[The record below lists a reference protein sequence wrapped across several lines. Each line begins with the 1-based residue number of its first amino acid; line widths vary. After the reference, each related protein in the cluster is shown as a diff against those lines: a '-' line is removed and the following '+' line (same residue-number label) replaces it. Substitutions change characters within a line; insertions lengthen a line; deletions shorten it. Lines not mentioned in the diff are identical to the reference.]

1 MSGVTKLDKGVVK
14 RGVISSDKHFPLA
27 DPKAISCFVQAINI
41 IKPDFYVDIGD
52 VGEWESVSHW
62 QWKKKKRPPLEYQ
75 LPYVKKEIEEVNEC
89 MDEIDEVL
97 DKSNC
102 KEKYMCQGNHDDWL
116 DRFYEENP
124 YVEWVKFEKA
134 CKLKERGF
142 KYYRTG
148 EYLKIGKL
156 HYYHG
161 HHFSGVHHT
170 RNHLLRLGAN
180 VMYGH
185 FHDLQQCSVTHL
197 DGVKSAW
204 SIGCMKKMD
213 AKANSWL
220 MNRRHNWSHAFAVV
234 DYFDDGFFTVHIV
247 QIIDGKT
254 SLWGELIRSK

>member
-1 MSGVTKLDKGVVK
+1 MPRITKLRKGVVK

-27 DPKAISCFVQAINI
+27 DPKAISCFVQAIKI

-75 LPYVKKEIEEVNEC
+75 LPFVKKEIEEVNVC
-89 MDEIDEVL
+89 MDEIDEAL
-97 DKSNC
+97 DKVNC
-102 KEKYMCQGNHDDWL
+102 KEKYMLEGNHDDWL

-124 YVEWVKFEKA
+124 YLDWVAFKNA
-134 CKLKERGF
+134 CKLEERGY
-142 KYYRTG
+142 KYYPAG

-170 RNHLLRLGAN
+170 RSHLLRLGAN
-180 VMYGH
+180 VKYGH

-213 AKANSWL
+213 AKSNSFL

-234 DYFDDGFFTVHIV
+234 DYFDGGFFTVHIV

-254 SLWGELIRSK
+254 SLWGQLIRSK

>member
-142 KYYRTG
+142 KYYPTG

-161 HHFSGVHHT
+161 HHFAGVHHT

-204 SIGCMKKMD
+204 SIGCMKKMA

>member
-14 RGVISSDKHFPLA
+14 RGIISSDKHFPLA
-27 DPKAISCFVQAINI
+27 DPKAISCFIQAIDI

-75 LPYVKKEIEEVNEC
+75 LPYVKKEIKAVNEC
-89 MDEIDEVL
+89 MDEVDEAL

-124 YVEWVKFEKA
+124 YVEWVQFENA

-142 KYYRTG
+142 KYYPTG

-156 HYYHG
+156 YYYHG

-213 AKANSWL
+213 AKANSFL